1 MSDLKEIQSK
11 IKKLSGKQ
19 ALKAGMGYT
28 IGNYLLKGIGF
39 ITVPLFARLMTQ
51 EDFGYYNTFMAYEG
65 ILYLFISLALHV
77 SLKNARYDYKD
88 SLDKYTSSISLIPI
102 LMLGIFFIVF
112 NIFPVLANRIFDLD
126 RLQMNMLLVYCYSSG
141 MLIYYQ
147 NRLALDYKYKEYLK
161 LSYLNTFINLSFS
174 IGLMLTV
181 FSSARY
187 MARIVGSVV
196 ALFVILVYILIRL
209 WKKARPQV
217 CLEYW
222 KYGLKLS
229 IPIIPHG
236 IGQVVLLSFDRI
248 MISRYVGAKEAG
260 IYSFAYTIFTIVQ
273 ITANSI
279 STVFEPWAYKELN
292 GGNEDRLKIRATQ
305 FYYLMCGISV
315 AVIAIAPEL
324 ILLLGSK
331 KYANSIYC
339 VIPVLVG
346 GFFSMAYTIPSVLTY
361 YYKKT
366 QYIALG
372 TAGAAI
378 LNVILNAVFIKKYG
392 YIAAAYTTLVCYV
405 LYFAYHYFVAYKVSG
420 IRLIKVTHVFLGS
433 MVLMLTSVLTFLTLK
448 MPYVRYGTVAVAIL
462 IAIFLFVKHKGGSIN
477 DIFRG

>member
-1 MSDLKEIQSK
+1 MNGLRTIKSK
-11 IKKLSGKQ
+11 IKKLSSKQ
-19 ALKAGMGYT
+19 ALKAGVGYT
-28 IGNYLLKGIGF
+28 VGNYLLKGIGF

-77 SLKNARYDYKD
+77 SLKNAQYDYKK

-102 LMLGIFFIVF
+102 LMLSIFFVIFNVF
-112 NIFPVLANRIFDLD
+112 PGLATRIFDLD
-126 RLQMNMLLVYCYSSG
+126 RLQMNMLLIYCYSAG

-161 LSYLNTFINLSFS
+161 LSYLNTFINLSLS

-187 MARIVGSVV
+187 MARIVGSVA
-196 ALFVILVYILIRL
+196 ALFVILIYILIRL
-209 WKKARPQV
+209 WRKARPQV

-229 IPIIPHG
+229 VPIIPHG

-292 GGNEDRLKIRATQ
+292 AGNKNTIKKRATQ

-324 ILLLGSK
+324 ILMLGSK

-372 TAGAAI
+372 TAFAAF

-405 LYFAYHYFVAYKVSG
+405 LYFAYHYFIAYKVSK
-420 IRLIKVTHVFLGS
+420 IKIIKIGHILLGS
-433 MVLMLTSVLTFLTLK
+433 VVLVLMSILTFLTLN
-448 MPYVRYGTVAVAIL
+448 MPLIRWGITIGL
-462 IAIFLFVKHKGGSIN
+462 IAIGFAFFIKYKGESVN
-477 DIFRG
+477 DIFR

>member
-1 MSDLKEIQSK
+1 MPENLIEAIVESNRTRKDFIADRVLK
-11 IKKLSGKQ
+11 L
-19 ALKAGMGYT
+19 A
-28 IGNYLLKGIGF
+28 
-39 ITVPLFARLMTQ
+39 
-51 EDFGYYNTFMAYEG
+51 GYYG
-65 ILYLFISLALHV
+65 
-77 SLKNARYDYKD
+77 YDAEKQ
-88 SLDKYTSSISLIPI
+88 
-102 LMLGIFFIVF
+102 
-112 NIFPVLANRIFDLD
+112 NI
-126 RLQMNMLLVYCYSSG
+126 YCYSSG

-346 GFFSMAYTIPSVLTY
+346 GFFSMAYTI
-361 YYKKT
+361 
-366 QYIALG
+366 
-372 TAGAAI
+372 AARFWESI
-378 LNVILNAVFIKKYG
+378 QMDGLAEL
-392 YIAAAYTTLVCYV
+392 
-405 LYFAYHYFVAYKVSG
+405 
-420 IRLIKVTHVFLGS
+420 
-433 MVLMLTSVLTFLTLK
+433 LTFWLSLH
-448 MPYVRYGTVAVAIL
+448 
-462 IAIFLFVKHKGGSIN
+462 FLLVLRLHSALPL
-477 DIFRG
+477 R